1 MLKLICPHKDIF
13 DSTILLK
20 YKKYFKCTFL
30 NISQKKFDKIS
41 NNYDIIL
48 TRFTHY
54 INFNNKNRI
63 KYILSPTTGL
73 THIDQKFFENS
84 KVKVFNLKNK
94 NFLRTIRASSEFT
107 IFLILTTLRKIKNVN
122 QPYLIGSEINNK
134 LVGVVGLG
142 RIGNSVAKFCF
153 SQGADII
160 YFDKKELK
168 NKKYKKTNLKYL
180 LKKSDIIVICIPSS
194 VDNFNFI
201 SRDKLKLLKK
211 DAVIINTAR
220 GEIIDENYIVKLAKK
235 KFVYYSTDVIQNEQY
250 TKKRKFKKLN
260 KIKNVIATG
269 HIAGLTKESIYK
281 TDKEIFT
288 KFIGYYEKN

>member
-1 MLKLICPHKDIF
+1 M
-13 DSTILLK
+13 
-20 YKKYFKCTFL
+20 
-30 NISQKKFDKIS
+30 
-41 NNYDIIL
+41 
-48 TRFTHY
+48 
-54 INFNNKNRI
+54 
-63 KYILSPTTGL
+63 
-73 THIDQKFFENS
+73 
-84 KVKVFNLKNK
+84 
-94 NFLRTIRASSEFT
+94 
-107 IFLILTTLRKIKNVN
+107 
-122 QPYLIGSEINNK
+122 
-134 LVGVVGLG
+134 
-142 RIGNSVAKFCF
+142 
-153 SQGADII
+153 
-160 YFDKKELK
+160 
-168 NKKYKKTNLKYL
+168 

>member
-235 KFVYYSTDVIQNEQY
+235 SLFITQQMLFKMNSIL
-250 TKKRKFKKLN
+250 KKENL
-260 KIKNVIATG
+260 KN
-269 HIAGLTKESIYK
+269 
-281 TDKEIFT
+281 
-288 KFIGYYEKN
+288 

>member
-160 YFDKKELK
+160 YFDKKEVK

-220 GEIIDENYIVKLAKK
+220 GEIIDENYIIKLAKK

-260 KIKNVIATG
+260 EIKNVIATG

>member
-220 GEIIDENYIVKLAKK
+220 GEIIDENYIIKLAKK

-260 KIKNVIATG
+260 EIKNVIATG

>member
-160 YFDKKELK
+160 YFDKKEVK

>member
-41 NNYDIIL
+41 NSYDIIL

>member
-30 NISQKKFDKIS
+30 NISQKIFDKIS
-41 NNYDIIL
+41 NNYDIVL

-54 INFNNKNRI
+54 INFNHKNKI

-122 QPYLIGSEINNK
+122 QPHLIGSEINNK

-160 YFDKKELK
+160 YFDKKEVK

>member
-54 INFNNKNRI
+54 IDFNNKNRI

-260 KIKNVIATG
+260 EIKNVIATG

-288 KFIGYYEKN
+288 KFIGYYEKD